1 LEEDQLEAI
10 LHPAS
15 MAPTE
20 NLWFNIHEVSPESA
34 FSSEITKVIVLG
46 DFLCNPSHSSLAML
60 FGDVKV
66 PVEII
71 QQGAIRCHTPCL
83 NAGKV
88 SMCLIDGNGKP
99 CSEAREFEFH
109 EKPTKS
115 MVDGNEKPCNEAQ
128 DIKVHKTPTKSNDE
142 LLLLLNYVQILFG
155 HGCDVFSKFSP
166 QLPNPGCGFLVNQM
180 DIMRKT
186 YEQLD
191 PEKTVYSVM
200 EVLLNDK
207 FKQWL
212 LSKCEQNSDGN
223 HLLPKQYHGVIHTI
237 AALGYDL
244 ALKPLLSSG
253 VPINYRD
260 GNGWTALHWAARF
273 GRYTKLSTSYVV

>member
-1 LEEDQLEAI
+1 MQ
-10 LHPAS
+10 
-15 MAPTE
+15 
-20 NLWFNIHEVSPESA
+20 
-34 FSSEITKVIVLG
+34 VIIVG
-46 DFLCNPSHSSLAML
+46 DFLGDPSHCSWAML
-60 FGDVKV
+60 FDDVKV

-83 NAGKV
+83 NPGKV
-88 SMCLIDGNGKP
+88 TMCLIDGNGKP

-109 EKPTKS
+109 EKPTKG
-115 MVDGNEKPCNEAQ
+115 MIDGTEKLLNEAQ
-128 DIKVHKTPTKSNDE
+128 VIKAHQTPTKSNDE
-142 LLLLLNYVQILFG
+142 LLLLLNYVQILFDG
-155 HGCDVFSKFSP
+155 HGCDLFSKFSS

-180 DIMRKT
+180 DTMKKT

-191 PEKTVYSVM
+191 PEKTVNGVM

-207 FKQWL
+207 FRQWL
-212 LSKCEQNSDGN
+212 LSKCEQNSDGD
-223 HLLPKQYHGVIHTI
+223 HLLPKQYHNVIHTI

-260 GNGWTALHWAARF
+260 ANGWTALHWAARF
-273 GRYTKLSTSYVV
+273 GRYT

>member
-1 LEEDQLEAI
+1 MILLHWLEAYV
-10 LHPAS
+10 
-15 MAPTE
+15 
-20 NLWFNIHEVSPESA
+20 NLVQ
-34 FSSEITKVIVLG
+34 VIVLG
-46 DFLCNPSHSSLAML
+46 DFICNPSHSSLEML

-66 PVEII
+66 AVEII

-88 SMCLIDGNGKP
+88 TMCLIDGNGKP
-99 CSEAREFEFH
+99 CSEAWEFEFH

-115 MVDGNEKPCNEAQ
+115 MIDGNEKPCNEAQ

-142 LLLLLNYVQILFG
+142 LLLLLKYVQILFDG
-155 HGCDVFSKFSP
+155 HGCDIFSNFSP
-166 QLPNPGCGFLVNQM
+166 QLPNPGCELLVNQM

-186 YEQLD
+186 YEHLD
-191 PEKTVYSVM
+191 PEKTVNSVM

-212 LSKCEQNSDGN
+212 SSKCEQNSDGD
-223 HLLPKQYHGVIHTI
+223 HLLPKQYHSVIHTI

-260 GNGWTALHWAARF
+260 ANGWTALHWAARF
-273 GRYTKLSTSYVV
+273 GRYTKHFSSHAV

>member
-1 LEEDQLEAI
+1 
-10 LHPAS
+10 
-15 MAPTE
+15 
-20 NLWFNIHEVSPESA
+20 
-34 FSSEITKVIVLG
+34 
-46 DFLCNPSHSSLAML
+46 
-60 FGDVKV
+60 
-66 PVEII
+66 
-71 QQGAIRCHTPCL
+71 
-83 NAGKV
+83 
-88 SMCLIDGNGKP
+88 
-99 CSEAREFEFH
+99 
-109 EKPTKS
+109 

-273 GRYTKLSTSYVV
+273 GRYTKLSTSYAV